1 MSVDNCKKCGNQLI
15 FKIGPNFMGCY
26 KCPTIETQEPD
37 KEFLDRVRIRL
48 LRIELISKQYEMG
61 LVSREEYLKTLESI
75 NYE

>member
-1 MSVDNCKKCGNQLI
+1 
-15 FKIGPNFMGCY
+15 MGCY